1 MDYLTAEKAMRDGKL
16 VIVQDGSQVLM
27 GKLVGQS
34 GHFFTLETASGR
46 RAPDLIAEKISAT
59 NRNY

>member
-46 RAPDLIAEKISAT
+46 RVHLIAEKISAT